1 MKKIIATISAVLFAV
16 FSIAA
21 QEPMEEHDRLN
32 IGVERPIGIKYDN
45 AAQTL
50 RNNLVQ
56 AFVLNGVA
64 AVDSRF
70 TTVTNVVELS
80 KDVTSS
86 APVMYIT
93 ELEMSI
99 FVIDLYTGTIFGQT
113 SFTIK
118 GIGDNEGASY
128 MDAIRNVKARNPKL
142 RTLITSAKDKIFA
155 YFDAESDQIFNR
167 IDALIASGDYKA
179 AMIEANAIPRSCAAL
194 YNKVSLRIAAI
205 PASATAGLTIDR
217 SLMDGYYFSGSRDAR
232 IAQILN

>member
-1 MKKIIATISAVLFAV
+1 MKKIFATISAVLFAV

-32 IGVERPIGIKYDN
+32 IGVERPTGIKYDN

-56 AFVLNGVA
+56 A
-64 AVDSRF
+64 
-70 TTVTNVVELS
+70 
-80 KDVTSS
+80 
-86 APVMYIT
+86 
-93 ELEMSI
+93 
-99 FVIDLYTGTIFGQT
+99 TIFGQT

-142 RTLITSAKDKIFA
+142 RTLISNTKEKVFA

-179 AMIEANAIPRSCAAL
+179 AMIEANAIPRSCADL

>member
-1 MKKIIATISAVLFAV
+1 MKKILATISAVLLAV
-16 FSIAA
+16 FSASA
-21 QEPMEEHDRLN
+21 QEPMEEQDRLN
-32 IGVERPIGIKYDN
+32 IGVERPTGVAYDN

-118 GIGDNEGASY
+118 GVGDSEGASY

-142 RTLITSAKDKIFA
+142 RTLITGTKDKIFA
-155 YFDAESDQIFNR
+155 YFDAESDQIIRLFRCGKRSDIQPYRRAYR
-167 IDALIASGDYKA
+167 I
-179 AMIEANAIPRSCAAL
+179 R
-194 YNKVSLRIAAI
+194 
-205 PASATAGLTIDR
+205 GL
-217 SLMDGYYFSGSRDAR
+217 
-232 IAQILN
+232 

>member
-1 MKKIIATISAVLFAV
+1 MKKILATISAALLAV
-16 FSIAA
+16 FSVSA
-21 QEPMEEHDRLN
+21 QDPMEEQDRLN
-32 IGVERPIGIKYDN
+32 IGVERPTGIAYDN

-70 TTVTNVVELS
+70 TTVTNV
-80 KDVTSS
+80 
-86 APVMYIT
+86 T

-179 AMIEANAIPRSCAAL
+179 AMIEANAIPRSCADL
-194 YNKVSLRIAAI
+194 YNKVSQRIATI
-205 PASATAGLTIDR
+205 PASAISGLSIDR
-217 SLMDGYYFSGSRDAR
+217 NLVDGYFFSGSRDAR
-232 IAQILN
+232 INQILN

>member
-1 MKKIIATISAVLFAV
+1 MKKILATISAVLLAV
-16 FSIAA
+16 FYASA
-21 QEPMEEHDRLN
+21 QEPMEEQDRLN
-32 IGVERPIGIKYDN
+32 IGVERPTGVAYDN

-118 GIGDNEGASY
+118 GVGDSEGASY
-128 MDAIRNVKARNPKL
+128 MDAIRNVKGPQSETAHSHNRNQGQDIRLFRCGKRSDIQPY
-142 RTLITSAKDKIFA
+142 RRA
-155 YFDAESDQIFNR
+155 YR
-167 IDALIASGDYKA
+167 IRRL
-179 AMIEANAIPRSCAAL
+179 
-194 YNKVSLRIAAI
+194 
-205 PASATAGLTIDR
+205 
-217 SLMDGYYFSGSRDAR
+217 
-232 IAQILN
+232 

>member
-1 MKKIIATISAVLFAV
+1 MKKILATISAALLAV
-16 FSIAA
+16 FSVSA
-21 QEPMEEHDRLN
+21 QDPMEEQDRLN
-32 IGVERPIGIKYDN
+32 IGVERPTGIAYDN

-99 FVIDLYTGTIFGQT
+99 FVIDLYTGNL
-113 SFTIK
+113 SPSK
-118 GIGDNEGASY
+118 E
-128 MDAIRNVKARNPKL
+128 
-142 RTLITSAKDKIFA
+142 
-155 YFDAESDQIFNR
+155 
-167 IDALIASGDYKA
+167 
-179 AMIEANAIPRSCAAL
+179 
-194 YNKVSLRIAAI
+194 
-205 PASATAGLTIDR
+205 
-217 SLMDGYYFSGSRDAR
+217 
-232 IAQILN
+232 